1 MRKSLSLHKR
11 LPVGAL
17 LFLATLAVANAA
29 PSGPGG
35 SGYLDSI
42 ATQFQSATSGWMAIA
57 QGYAFKI
64 FGALALLDLAWW
76 GIKNLLKK
84 NDIADYLTG
93 VALKITSLAF
103 FFTVLTYAPTWM
115 PLIPQSFMQMGQ
127 NIGGAA
133 AAGSTPSGVMSM
145 AFSVVDKLYQVY
157 NTAPGGLTHIGSNL
171 FLAIVIAVTSLLALI
186 GFGLVALQLLMTL
199 IEMYLVGGAGLVMLG
214 FTGASFTSS
223 FGEKYIGYMVSIGIK
238 LLIIYAIIGLGS
250 TLITNEIAY
259 INAYIGGGS
268 ALPPT
273 DLMTVGVSMLIYG
286 VIGMQAPGLASSL
299 MNGSPN
305 MSLGNVAGGAAA
317 IAGGVAAAGAA
328 GVAAYAGG
336 VKGLQSLADKVGAGA
351 GTSGGLGGIG
361 GGSTEKLA
369 ALGGMTG
376 GGSAGATAAGGAP
389 GGTGAISE
397 AGKAS
402 AAGDILGGSGAS
414 GPPPLASAGLA
425 AVRGGQ
431 SSRMMMDNKPN
442 AEALQT
448 GPASAAGA
456 KPTSARFD
464 KPGTAT
470 AGGSPSASGGAPASG
485 NVDSLGAQP
494 ISDKSGVAADK
505 DGNAPSS
512 VLKKSLESLVNKKD
526 DIARHE
532 GGGGGL
538 QIRLGHAE

>member
-1 MRKSLSLHKR
+1 MRKSLSSFKW
-11 LPVGAL
+11 LPVGAV
-17 LFLATLAVANAA
+17 LFLATLTVANAA

-42 ATQFQSATSGWMAIA
+42 ATQFQSATSGWMAMA

-127 NIGGAA
+127 NIGGAS

-259 INAYIGGGS
+259 INGYIGGGS

-336 VKGLQSLADKVGAGA
+336 VKGLQSLADKVGAGTGA
-351 GTSGGLGGIG
+351 AGGLGGS
-361 GGSTEKLA
+361 STDKLA

-376 GGSAGATAAGGAP
+376 GGAGGATGPGGAAGKSGSLGTSTP
-389 GGTGAISE
+389 GGTGMGPS
-397 AGKAS
+397 GGPAS
-402 AAGDILGGSGAS
+402 ASGGM
-414 GPPPLASAGLA
+414 A
-425 AVRGGQ
+425 AVEAGQ
-431 SSRMMMDNKPN
+431 SSRMMMDNKLQSG
-442 AEALQT
+442 ALQS
-448 GPASAAGA
+448 GPASSAGPGGA

-464 KPGTAT
+464 KPDAAA
-470 AGGSPSASGGAPASG
+470 AGGSPGAPGGAPASG
-485 NVDSLGAQP
+485 NVDSLGAQATAG
-494 ISDKSGVAADK
+494 KGGAAEM
-505 DGNAPSS
+505 DGKAPSD
-512 VLKKSLESLVNKKD
+512 VLKKSLENLVNKKE